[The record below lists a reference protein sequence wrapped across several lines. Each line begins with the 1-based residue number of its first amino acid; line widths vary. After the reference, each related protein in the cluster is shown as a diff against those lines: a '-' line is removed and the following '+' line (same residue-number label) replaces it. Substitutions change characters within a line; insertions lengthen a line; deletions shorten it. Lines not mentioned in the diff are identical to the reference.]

1 MNNEKVADNATTPPY
16 WASAISTLQTRA
28 VMFVLKFE

>member
-1 MNNEKVADNATTPPY
+1 MVADNATTPPY
-16 WASAISTLQTRA
+16 WSAAVSTLQTRA